1 MALKVLMVCLGN
13 ICRSPIAHGLL
24 QYKSD
29 KLKLGWEVDSAGTSG
44 YHEGELPDSR
54 SVACMKKHGI
64 DITYQHSRPIS
75 TDDLQRFDL
84 IYVMDSSNYRDVTNL
99 ARNEEEL
106 YKIKLIMSEVYADKV
121 PDVPDPYYG
130 GDHGFENVYKMLD
143 KATDRI
149 IERYS
154 GKTA

>member
-1 MALKVLMVCLGN
+1 MNVLFVCYGN
-13 ICRSPIAHGLL
+13 ICRSPTAEGVFARFVERAGLASRVRA
-24 QYKSD
+24 Q
-29 KLKLGWEVDSAGTSG
+29 SAGTSG

-106 YKIKLIMSEVYADKV
+106 HKIKLIMSEVYADKV